1 MHLFVLQQ
9 LDLNLTGLNPLLWD
23 SHEGGC
29 LSTPLCVLVFRSHKH
44 TYTHTYIRLQGTQT
58 WQRCLKSESLCS
70 SFHLSMWWVY
80 SWTCLSPVG
89 WSPGPGPDMVWSWCD
104 HGVIMVLRPS
114 FLYYQESGRLWRPFQ
129 PSGRLKWWDEPGV
142 VDGWHR
148 VAVVTVPFSFD

>member
-104 HGVIMVLRPS
+104 HGSQALIPVL
-114 FLYYQESGRLWRPFQ
+114 
-129 PSGRLKWWDEPGV
+129 PGV
-142 VDGWHR
+142 RTPLEALPALRKTKVMRWAR
-148 VAVVTVPFSFD
+148 CCWWVTSCCRGYCPI